1 MKKIMAVIFT
11 IVLLLNFCAC
21 ADVSTIT
28 MDASNL
34 ETGDAVKISYVADF
48 YDNYG
53 DQWLSVE
60 GNSFNIS
67 PNKVKE
73 YAYDSD
79 GSWISSWTTS
89 SVMSIDIDGNK
100 IESCGSTVLFYDTRL
115 EKIDIDIPQ
124 NVDLTTENSYSVT
137 TPSDLRASDY
147 WSLNWW
153 FITKNQSNTT
163 VRSRMVIIQSQNGDP
178 ICMFNGDNVSWEV
191 SRNLP
196 KTTEIM
202 IDGMPVYVHRA
213 NFAIVDLSVFN

>member
-11 IVLLLNFCAC
+11 VILLLSLCAC
-21 ADVSTIT
+21 TDVNTIT
-28 MDASNL
+28 MDASSS
-34 ETGDAVKISYVADF
+34 ETDDAVKISYVADF

>member
-11 IVLLLNFCAC
+11 IVLLLNLCAC
-21 ADVSTIT
+21 TDVSTIT
-28 MDASNL
+28 MDASSS
-34 ETGDAVKISYVADF
+34 EAGDAVKISYVADF

-79 GSWISSWTTS
+79 GSWISNWTTS

-124 NVDLTTENSYSVT
+124 NVDLTIENGYSVT
-137 TPSDLRASDY
+137 APSDLRASDY

>member
-1 MKKIMAVIFT
+1 MKKIMAVVLVV
-11 IVLLLNFCAC
+11 VLLFSLCAC
-21 ADVSTIT
+21 ADVTTIT
-28 MDASNL
+28 MDTS
-34 ETGDAVKISYVADF
+34 ETSDAVKISYVADF

-53 DQWLSVE
+53 SQWLSVE

-115 EKIDIDIPQ
+115 EKIDINIPQ
-124 NVDLTTENSYSVT
+124 DVDLTTENGYSVT
-137 TPSDLRASDY
+137 TPNDLRASDY
-147 WSLNWW
+147 WDLNWW
-153 FITKNQSNTT
+153 FITKSQSNTT
-163 VRSRMVIIQSQNGDP
+163 VRSRAVIIQSQNGNP

-196 KTTEIM
+196 KTTEII

>member
-1 MKKIMAVIFT
+1 MKKIMAVVLVVI
-11 IVLLLNFCAC
+11 LLLSLCAC
-21 ADVSTIT
+21 ADVTTIT
-28 MDASNL
+28 MDTS
-34 ETGDAVKISYVADF
+34 ETSDAVKISYVADF

-53 DQWLSVE
+53 SQWLSVE

-115 EKIDIDIPQ
+115 EKIDINIPQ
-124 NVDLTTENSYSVT
+124 DVDLTTENGYSVT
-137 TPSDLRASDY
+137 TPNDLRASDY
-147 WSLNWW
+147 WDLNWW
-153 FITKNQSNTT
+153 FITKSQSNTT
-163 VRSRMVIIQSQNGDP
+163 IRSRAVIIQSQNGNP

-196 KTTEIM
+196 KTTEII

>member
-11 IVLLLNFCAC
+11 IVLLLNLCAC

-28 MDASNL
+28 MDASNS

-67 PNKVKE
+67 PNKIKE
-73 YAYDSD
+73 YSYDSD
-79 GSWISSWTTS
+79 GSWISNWTTS

-124 NVDLTTENSYSVT
+124 NVDLTTENGYSVT
-137 TPSDLRASDY
+137 APSDLRASDY

-163 VRSRMVIIQSQNGDP
+163 VRSRMVIIQSQNGNP

>member
-11 IVLLLNFCAC
+11 IVLLLNLCAC
-21 ADVSTIT
+21 TDVSTIT
-28 MDASNL
+28 MDASSS

-67 PNKVKE
+67 PNKIKE
-73 YAYDSD
+73 YSYNSA
-79 GSWISSWTTS
+79 GNWISNWTTS

-124 NVDLTTENSYSVT
+124 TVDLTTENGYSVT
-137 TPSDLRASDY
+137 APSDLRASDY

-163 VRSRMVIIQSQNGDP
+163 VRSRMVIIQSQNGNP

>member
-1 MKKIMAVIFT
+1 
-11 IVLLLNFCAC
+11 
-21 ADVSTIT
+21 
-28 MDASNL
+28 
-34 ETGDAVKISYVADF
+34 
-48 YDNYG
+48 
-53 DQWLSVE
+53 
-60 GNSFNIS
+60 
-67 PNKVKE
+67 
-73 YAYDSD
+73 
-79 GSWISSWTTS
+79 
-89 SVMSIDIDGNK
+89 MSIDIDGNK

>member
-11 IVLLLNFCAC
+11 IALLLNLCAC
-21 ADVSTIT
+21 TDVSTIT
-28 MDASNL
+28 MDASSS

-67 PNKVKE
+67 PNKIKE
-73 YAYDSD
+73 YSYDSD
-79 GSWISSWTTS
+79 GSWISNWTTS

-124 NVDLTTENSYSVT
+124 NVDLTTENGYSVT
-137 TPSDLRASDY
+137 APGDLRASDY

-163 VRSRMVIIQSQNGDP
+163 VRSRMVIIQSQNGNP

>member
-11 IVLLLNFCAC
+11 IVLLLSLCAC
-21 ADVSTIT
+21 ADVNTIT
-28 MDASNL
+28 MDASSS

-79 GSWISSWTTS
+79 GSWISNWTTS

-124 NVDLTTENSYSVT
+124 NVDLTTENGYSVT
-137 TPSDLRASDY
+137 APGDLRASDY

>member
-1 MKKIMAVIFT
+1 MKKIMAVVLVV
-11 IVLLLNFCAC
+11 VLLFSLCAC
-21 ADVSTIT
+21 ADVTTIT
-28 MDASNL
+28 MDIS
-34 ETGDAVKISYVADF
+34 ETSDAVKISYVADF

-53 DQWLSVE
+53 SQWLSVE

-115 EKIDIDIPQ
+115 EKIDINIPQ
-124 NVDLTTENSYSVT
+124 DVDLTTENGYSVT
-137 TPSDLRASDY
+137 TPNDLRASDY
-147 WSLNWW
+147 WDLNWW
-153 FITKNQSNTT
+153 FITKSQSNTT
-163 VRSRMVIIQSQNGDP
+163 VRSRAVIIQSQNGNP

-196 KTTEIM
+196 KTTEII
-202 IDGMPVYVHRA
+202 IDGMPVYIHRA

>member
-11 IVLLLNFCAC
+11 IVLLLNLCAC
-21 ADVSTIT
+21 TDVSTIT
-28 MDASNL
+28 MDASSS

-53 DQWLSVE
+53 DQWLSVK

-79 GSWISSWTTS
+79 GSWISNWTTS

-124 NVDLTTENSYSVT
+124 NVDLITENGYSVT
-137 TPSDLRASDY
+137 APNDLRVSDY

-163 VRSRMVIIQSQNGDP
+163 VRSRMVIIQSQNGNP

>member
-11 IVLLLNFCAC
+11 IVLLLNLCAC
-21 ADVSTIT
+21 TDVSTIT
-28 MDASNL
+28 MDASNS

-124 NVDLTTENSYSVT
+124 NVDLTTENGYSVT
-137 TPSDLRASDY
+137 APSDLRASDY

>member
-1 MKKIMAVIFT
+1 MKKIMAVILVV
-11 IVLLLNFCAC
+11 VLLLSLCAC
-21 ADVSTIT
+21 TDVTTIT
-28 MDASNL
+28 MDTS

-53 DQWLSVE
+53 SQWLSVE

-89 SVMSIDIDGNK
+89 SIMSIDIDGNK

-115 EKIDIDIPQ
+115 EKIDINIPQ
-124 NVDLTTENSYSVT
+124 DVDLTTENGYSVT
-137 TPSDLRASDY
+137 TPNDLRASDY
-147 WSLNWW
+147 WDLNWW
-153 FITKNQSNTT
+153 FITKSQSNTT
-163 VRSRMVIIQSQNGDP
+163 VRSRAVIIQSQNGNP
-178 ICMFNGDNVSWEV
+178 ICMFNGDNISWEV

-196 KTTEIM
+196 KTTEII

>member
-1 MKKIMAVIFT
+1 MKKIMAVIL
-11 IVLLLNFCAC
+11 IVILLLSLCAC
-21 ADVSTIT
+21 ADVMTIT
-28 MDASNL
+28 MDTS
-34 ETGDAVKISYVADF
+34 ETSDAVKISYVADF

-53 DQWLSVE
+53 SQWLSVE

-115 EKIDIDIPQ
+115 EKIDINIPQ
-124 NVDLTTENSYSVT
+124 DVDLTTENGYSVT
-137 TPSDLRASDY
+137 TPNDLRASDY
-147 WSLNWW
+147 WDLNWW
-153 FITKNQSNTT
+153 FITKSQSNTT
-163 VRSRMVIIQSQNGDP
+163 VRSRAVIIQSQNGNP

-196 KTTEIM
+196 KTTEII

>member
-1 MKKIMAVIFT
+1 MKKIMAVILAV
-11 IVLLLNFCAC
+11 VLLLSLCAC
-21 ADVSTIT
+21 ADVTTIT
-28 MDASNL
+28 MGISESDTS
-34 ETGDAVKISYVADF
+34 DAVKISYVADF

-53 DQWLSVE
+53 SQWLSVE

-115 EKIDIDIPQ
+115 EKIDINIPQ
-124 NVDLTTENSYSVT
+124 DIDLTTENGYSVT
-137 TPSDLRASDY
+137 TPNDLRASDY
-147 WSLNWW
+147 WDLNWW
-153 FITKNQSNTT
+153 FITKSQSNTT
-163 VRSRMVIIQSQNGDP
+163 VRSRAVIIQSQNGNP

-196 KTTEIM
+196 KTTEII

>member
-11 IVLLLNFCAC
+11 IVLLLNLCAC
-21 ADVSTIT
+21 TDVSTIA
-28 MDASNL
+28 MDASSS

-67 PNKVKE
+67 PNKIKE
-73 YAYDSD
+73 YSYDSD
-79 GSWISSWTTS
+79 GSWISNWTTS

-124 NVDLTTENSYSVT
+124 NVDLTTENGYSVT
-137 TPSDLRASDY
+137 APGDLRASDY

-163 VRSRMVIIQSQNGDP
+163 VRSRMVIIQSQNGNP

>member
-1 MKKIMAVIFT
+1 MKKIMAVILV
-11 IVLLLNFCAC
+11 IVLLLSLCAC
-21 ADVSTIT
+21 ADVTTIT
-28 MDASNL
+28 MGTS
-34 ETGDAVKISYVADF
+34 ETSDAVKISYVADF

-53 DQWLSVE
+53 SQWLSVE

-115 EKIDIDIPQ
+115 EKIDINIPQ
-124 NVDLTTENSYSVT
+124 DVDLTTENGYSVT
-137 TPSDLRASDY
+137 TPNDLRASDY
-147 WSLNWW
+147 WDLNWW
-153 FITKNQSNTT
+153 FITKSQSNTT
-163 VRSRMVIIQSQNGDP
+163 VRSRAVIIQSQNGNP

-196 KTTEIM
+196 KTTEII

>member
-11 IVLLLNFCAC
+11 IVLLLNLCAC
-21 ADVSTIT
+21 TDVSTIT
-28 MDASNL
+28 MDASSS
-34 ETGDAVKISYVADF
+34 EAGDAIKISYVADF

-67 PNKVKE
+67 PNKIKE
-73 YAYDSD
+73 YSYDSD
-79 GSWISSWTTS
+79 GSWISNWTTS

-124 NVDLTTENSYSVT
+124 NVDLTTENGYSVT
-137 TPSDLRASDY
+137 APGDLRASDY

-163 VRSRMVIIQSQNGDP
+163 VRSRMVIIQSQNGNP

>member
-1 MKKIMAVIFT
+1 MKKIMAVIFA
-11 IVLLLNFCAC
+11 IVLLFSLCAC
-21 ADVSTIT
+21 SDVVVLTADTSAS
-28 MDASNL
+28 DA
-34 ETGDAVKISYVADF
+34 GDAVKISYIADF

-53 DQWLSVE
+53 SQWLSVE

-115 EKIDIDIPQ
+115 EKIDINIPQ
-124 NVDLTTENSYSVT
+124 DIDLTTENGYSVT

-147 WSLNWW
+147 WDLNWW
-153 FITKNQSNTT
+153 FVTKSQSNTT
-163 VRSRMVIIQSQNGDP
+163 VRSRAVIIQSQNGNP

>member
-11 IVLLLNFCAC
+11 IVLLLNLCAC
-21 ADVSTIT
+21 TDVSTIT
-28 MDASNL
+28 MDASSS

-67 PNKVKE
+67 PNKIKE
-73 YAYDSD
+73 YSYDSD
-79 GSWISSWTTS
+79 GSWISNWTTS

-124 NVDLTTENSYSVT
+124 NVDLTTESGYSVT
-137 TPSDLRASDY
+137 APSDLRASDY

-163 VRSRMVIIQSQNGDP
+163 VRSRMVIIQSQNGNP

>member
-11 IVLLLNFCAC
+11 IVLLLNLCAC
-21 ADVSTIT
+21 TDVSTIT
-28 MDASNL
+28 MDASNS

-89 SVMSIDIDGNK
+89 SVMS
-100 IESCGSTVLFYDTRL
+100 
-115 EKIDIDIPQ
+115 IDIDIPQ

>member
-1 MKKIMAVIFT
+1 MKKIMAVVLVV
-11 IVLLLNFCAC
+11 VLLLSLCAC
-21 ADVSTIT
+21 ADVMTIT
-28 MDASNL
+28 MDTS
-34 ETGDAVKISYVADF
+34 ETSDAVKISYVADF

-53 DQWLSVE
+53 SQWLSVE

-115 EKIDIDIPQ
+115 EKIDINIPQ
-124 NVDLTTENSYSVT
+124 DIDLTTENGYSVT
-137 TPSDLRASDY
+137 TPNDLRASDY
-147 WSLNWW
+147 WDLNWW
-153 FITKNQSNTT
+153 FITKSQSNTT
-163 VRSRMVIIQSQNGDP
+163 VRSRAVIIQSQNGNP

-196 KTTEIM
+196 KTTEII

>member
-11 IVLLLNFCAC
+11 IVLLLNLCAC
-21 ADVSTIT
+21 ADVSTVT
-28 MDASNL
+28 MDASNS

-79 GSWISSWTTS
+79 GSWISNWTTS

-124 NVDLTTENSYSVT
+124 NVDLTTESGYSVT
-137 TPSDLRASDY
+137 APSDLRASDY

-163 VRSRMVIIQSQNGDP
+163 VRSRMVIIQSQNGNP

>member
-1 MKKIMAVIFT
+1 MKKIMAVVLVVI
-11 IVLLLNFCAC
+11 LLLSLCAC
-21 ADVSTIT
+21 ADVTTIT
-28 MDASNL
+28 MDTSETSN
-34 ETGDAVKISYVADF
+34 AVKISYVADF

-53 DQWLSVE
+53 SQWLSVE

-115 EKIDIDIPQ
+115 EKIDINIPQ
-124 NVDLTTENSYSVT
+124 DVDLTTENGYSVT
-137 TPSDLRASDY
+137 TPNDLRASDY
-147 WSLNWW
+147 WDLNWW
-153 FITKNQSNTT
+153 FITKSQSNTT
-163 VRSRMVIIQSQNGDP
+163 VRSRAVIIQSQNGNP

-196 KTTEIM
+196 KTTEII

>member
-11 IVLLLNFCAC
+11 IVLLLNLCAC
-21 ADVSTIT
+21 TDVSTIA
-28 MDASNL
+28 MDASSS
-34 ETGDAVKISYVADF
+34 ETGDAVKISYVADL

-67 PNKVKE
+67 PNKIKE
-73 YAYDSD
+73 YSYDSD
-79 GSWISSWTTS
+79 GSWISNWTTS

-124 NVDLTTENSYSVT
+124 NVDLTTENGYSVT
-137 TPSDLRASDY
+137 APGDLRASDY

-163 VRSRMVIIQSQNGDP
+163 VRSRMVIIQSQNGNP

>member
-11 IVLLLNFCAC
+11 IVLLLNLCAC

-28 MDASNL
+28 MDASSS

-67 PNKVKE
+67 PNKIKE
-73 YAYDSD
+73 YSYDSD
-79 GSWISSWTTS
+79 GSWISNWTTS

-124 NVDLTTENSYSVT
+124 NVDLTTENGYSVT
-137 TPSDLRASDY
+137 APSDLRVSDY

-163 VRSRMVIIQSQNGDP
+163 VRSRMVIIQSQNGNP

>member
-1 MKKIMAVIFT
+1 MKKIMAVVLVVI
-11 IVLLLNFCAC
+11 LLLSLCAC
-21 ADVSTIT
+21 ADVTTIT
-28 MDASNL
+28 MDTS
-34 ETGDAVKISYVADF
+34 ETSDAVKISYVADF

-53 DQWLSVE
+53 SQWLSVE

-115 EKIDIDIPQ
+115 EKIDINIPQ
-124 NVDLTTENSYSVT
+124 DVDLTTENGYSVT
-137 TPSDLRASDY
+137 TPNDLRASDY
-147 WSLNWW
+147 WDLNWW
-153 FITKNQSNTT
+153 FITKSQSNTT
-163 VRSRMVIIQSQNGDP
+163 VRSRAVIIQSQNGNP

-196 KTTEIM
+196 KTTEII

>member
-11 IVLLLNFCAC
+11 IVLLLNLCAC
-21 ADVSTIT
+21 TDVSTIT
-28 MDASNL
+28 MDASSS

-67 PNKVKE
+67 PNKIKE
-73 YAYDSD
+73 YSYDSD
-79 GSWISSWTTS
+79 GSWISNWTTS

-124 NVDLTTENSYSVT
+124 NVDLTTENGYSVT
-137 TPSDLRASDY
+137 APGDLRASDY

-163 VRSRMVIIQSQNGDP
+163 VRSRMVIIQSQNGNP

>member
-11 IVLLLNFCAC
+11 IVLLLNLCAC

-28 MDASNL
+28 MDAL
-34 ETGDAVKISYVADF
+34 TPETSDAVKISYVADF

-67 PNKVKE
+67 PNKIKE

-79 GSWISSWTTS
+79 GSWISNWTTS

-124 NVDLTTENSYSVT
+124 NVDLTTENGYSVT
-137 TPSDLRASDY
+137 APSDLRASDY

-163 VRSRMVIIQSQNGDP
+163 VRSRMVIIQSQNGNP

>member
-11 IVLLLNFCAC
+11 IVLLLNLCAC
-21 ADVSTIT
+21 ADVNTIT
-28 MDASNL
+28 MDASSS

-137 TPSDLRASDY
+137 APGDLRASDY

-163 VRSRMVIIQSQNGDP
+163 VRSRMVIIQSQNGNP

>member
-11 IVLLLNFCAC
+11 IVLLLNLCAC
-21 ADVSTIT
+21 TDVSTIT
-28 MDASNL
+28 MDASSS

-53 DQWLSVE
+53 DQWLSVK

-79 GSWISSWTTS
+79 GSWISNWTTS

-124 NVDLTTENSYSVT
+124 NVDLTTENGYSVT
-137 TPSDLRASDY
+137 APGDLRASDY

-163 VRSRMVIIQSQNGDP
+163 VRSRMVIIQSQNGNP

>member
-1 MKKIMAVIFT
+1 MKKIMAVILVV
-11 IVLLLNFCAC
+11 VLLFSLCAC
-21 ADVSTIT
+21 ADVMTIT
-28 MDASNL
+28 MDTS

-53 DQWLSVE
+53 SQWLSVE
-60 GNSFNIS
+60 GNSFDIS

-115 EKIDIDIPQ
+115 EKIDINIPQ
-124 NVDLTTENSYSVT
+124 DVDLITKNGYSVT
-137 TPSDLRASDY
+137 TPNDLRTSDY
-147 WSLNWW
+147 WDLNWW
-153 FITKNQSNTT
+153 FITKSQSNTT
-163 VRSRMVIIQSQNGDP
+163 VRSRAVIIQSQNGNP

-196 KTTEIM
+196 KTTEII